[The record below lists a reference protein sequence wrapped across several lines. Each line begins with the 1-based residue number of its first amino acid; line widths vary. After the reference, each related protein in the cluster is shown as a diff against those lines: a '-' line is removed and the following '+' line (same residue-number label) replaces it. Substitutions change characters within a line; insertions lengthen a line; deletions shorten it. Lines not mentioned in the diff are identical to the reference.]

1 MSIIDFD
8 SAVEGVKQLLN
19 RPANDELLELYGL
32 YKQSTAGDN
41 DSTRP
46 GFTDFAGKAKWD
58 AWNKLKGT
66 PQREAQEKY
75 IELANSLINRE
86 RTS

>member
-32 YKQSTAGDN
+32 YKQSTVGDN

-46 GFTDFAGKAKWD
+46 GFTDFAGKAKWE

-66 PQREAQEKY
+66 SQLEAQNRY
-75 IELANSLINRE
+75 IELANSLINRD